1 MIAPAC
7 THANK
12 KKNGKDRQGNQRY
25 KCKDCGQSLSD
36 AKPNPLG
43 DMRLNIDKA
52 CMALGMLLEGMSI
65 RATARLTGIEK
76 KTLGKL
82 VLFAGDKCEQFFNAV
97 VRDVE
102 AKDVQADEIWSF
114 VGCKEKTRKRLG
126 KSEDQGDSWTWIAI
140 ERDTKLVLAYHVG
153 TRSGNDCQTFL
164 DRMDKAISGRFQLT
178 TDGLGAY
185 KNNVPFT
192 FRGRVDFGQLV
203 KHYQNSP
210 KEIRYSPATII
221 AIDKNVVIGN
231 PDEDRICT
239 SHIERLNL
247 TLRMQM
253 RRFTRLTN
261 GFSKTI
267 EHHTAMQNLFFTWY
281 NFCRKHITLQGHTPA
296 MASGLTPRVMKL
308 REVFEVMA
316 A

>member
-7 THANK
+7 THANS
-12 KKNGKDRQGNQRY
+12 KKNGKDRKGNQRF
-25 KCKDCGQSLSD
+25 KCCDCGKSFAESQP
-36 AKPNPLG
+36 KPLD
-43 DMRLNIDKA
+43 DMRIDLDKA

-65 RATARLTGIEK
+65 RATARLTGIDKNTISSLILTAGEK
-76 KTLGKL
+76 CKRFT
-82 VLFAGDKCEQFFNAV
+82 EAV
-97 VRDVE
+97 VKDVE
-102 AKDVQADEIWSF
+102 ANDVQADEIWSF
-114 VGCKEKTRKRLG
+114 DGMKEKTRKRLDR
-126 KSEDQGDSWTWIAI
+126 SEDFGDSWTWIAI

-164 DRMDKAISGRFQLT
+164 DRIDRAISGRFQLT

-267 EHHTAMQNLFFTWY
+267 EHHTATQHIFFCWY
-281 NFCRKHITLQGHTPA
+281 NFCRPHITLEGRTPA
-296 MASGLTPRVMKL
+296 MESGLTPRPMKL
-308 REVFEVMA
+308 REVFEVLA